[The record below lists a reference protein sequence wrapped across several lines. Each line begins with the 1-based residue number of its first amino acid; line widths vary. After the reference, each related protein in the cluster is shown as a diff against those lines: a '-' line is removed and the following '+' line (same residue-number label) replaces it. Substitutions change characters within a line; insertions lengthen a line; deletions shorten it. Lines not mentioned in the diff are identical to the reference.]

1 MKVHDTRSHHHPHQH
16 QHQQPSDQ
24 DTKTIMT
31 RKQKAASHEG
41 HQSPTKKPK
50 NEAEDHD
57 RVKNGKSQDLSKEFE
72 EYCNAVREHL
82 SIAQMREILELNDQD
97 PSGSEGVVITKC
109 QDLLFF
115 GPLERCPLCG
125 GNLEFNGKIY
135 GCTGFYS
142 EWSSCTFKSKN
153 PPRKQDPT
161 RLPDSVLNSSIS
173 DMLKKYQDSSRRPSR
188 DSASPLKP
196 LAGMVIALSGRLS
209 RTHQEWRKLIEQNGG
224 RVSNSVL
231 GVSCLVATSAER
243 DRGGSSKHAEA
254 VERGIR
260 VVREE
265 WLVDCIEK
273 QEPQPLEAYDIMT
286 DIAVDGKGIPWDKQD
301 PSDQALDALTAELK
315 LYGKR
320 GVHKDTKLLD
330 QGAAILEKDG
340 ILYNCAFFLCDL
352 GRGINEFCIMQ
363 LITVEDGNLHMYYKK
378 GKVGDDPNAEERL
391 EEWDSVDSAIK
402 EFVNL
407 FEEITGNEFE
417 PWEREKKFE
426 KKRLSFFPIDMDDGV
441 DVRHGGLGLRQLGAA
456 SLHSSL
462 EPKVANFMKSL
473 CSQEIYRYA
482 LMEMDM
488 DSPDLPVGM
497 LSDIH
502 LKRGEEAL
510 VQFVEAVKSAEG
522 AKGPGRNEEAVWSD
536 HSQRWFTLMPST
548 RPFVFK
554 DYKSLADNA
563 AAGYE
568 TIRDINVASRII
580 GDMSGATLDDP
591 LSDRYKKLGCNISA
605 LDKDSDD
612 YKMIIKY
619 LETTYEP
626 VKVADIEYGVRV
638 EDIFAVES
646 SASPSLEDM
655 KKLPNKVLL
664 WCGKLLVVKTRALQF
679 PIKDIKYVEASAER
693 VLTSG
698 VFPSCSGLH
707 AEAARY
713 GFTAVDRAEGF
724 LVLAVASLGEQIMEF
739 KTPPEDTK
747 SLEEK
752 KVGVKGLGRKKT
764 DEAEHFTWKDGI
776 KVPCG
781 KLVASEHKDS
791 VLEYNEYAVYDPK
804 MTSIRF
810 LVAVKYEEQNAEVD
824 EAEP

>member
-1 MKVHDTRSHHHPHQH
+1 MKVHDTRTHHHHHHHQS
-16 QHQQPSDQ
+16 SDQ
-24 DTKTIMT
+24 EKKTILT
-31 RKQKAASHEG
+31 RKQKAAQEG
-41 HQSPTKKPK
+41 VGGGQQSPTKKTK
-50 NEAEDHD
+50 NEAAAAAGSSTTGD
-57 RVKNGKSQDLSKEFE
+57 DLSKEFD
-72 EYCNAVREHL
+72 EYCKAVREHL
-82 SIAQMREILELNDQD
+82 SIAQMREILELNDHD
-97 PSGSEGVVITKC
+97 PSGSEGLVISKC

-115 GPLERCPLCG
+115 GPLERCTLCG

-142 EWSSCTFKSKN
+142 EWGSCTFLSKN

-161 RLPDSVLNSSIS
+161 KLPDSLLNSSIS
-173 DMLKKYQDSSRRPSR
+173 HMLKKYQDSSRRPSR

-196 LAGMVIALSGRLS
+196 LSGMVIALSGRLS

-224 RVSNSVL
+224 KVSNSVL

-265 WLVDCIEK
+265 WLVDCIDK
-273 QEPQPLEAYDIMT
+273 QEAQPLEAYDIMS

-301 PSDQALDALTAELK
+301 PTHQALDSLTAQLK

-378 GKVGDDPNAEERL
+378 GKVGDDTNAEERL

-402 EFVNL
+402 EFINL

-441 DVRHGGLGLRQLGAA
+441 DVRHGGLGLRQLGSA
-456 SLHSSL
+456 SVHSSL
-462 EPKVANFMKSL
+462 EPKVANFIKVL

-510 VQFVEAVKSAEG
+510 LQFVEAVKSAQLS
-522 AKGPGRNEEAVWSD
+522 GRNEEAVWSD
-536 HSQRWFTLMPST
+536 HSQKWFTLMPST
-548 RPFVFK
+548 RPFVFNNF
-554 DYKSLADNA
+554 KSLADNA

-591 LSDRYKKLGCNISA
+591 LSDRYKKLVCNISA
-605 LDKDSDD
+605 LDKDTDD
-612 YKMIIKY
+612 YKMIVKY

-638 EDIFAVES
+638 EDIFTVES
-646 SASPSLEDM
+646 RASPSLEDM
-655 KKLPNKVLL
+655 KNLPNKFLL
-664 WCGKLLVVKTRALQF
+664 WCGSRTSNILRHLQEGF
-679 PIKDIKYVEASAER
+679 LPAA
-693 VLTSG
+693 
-698 VFPSCSGLH
+698 CSLPVPGYMFGRGIVCSDAA

-713 GFTAVDRAEGF
+713 GFTAVDRPEGF
-724 LVLAVASLGEQIMEF
+724 LVLAVASLGDQIMEL
-739 KTPPEDTK
+739 KNPPEDTT

-764 DEAEHFTWKDGI
+764 DEAEHFTWKHGI

-781 KLVASEHKDS
+781 KLVESEHKDS

-810 LVAVKYEEQNAEVD
+810 LVAVKYEEQNAEIE